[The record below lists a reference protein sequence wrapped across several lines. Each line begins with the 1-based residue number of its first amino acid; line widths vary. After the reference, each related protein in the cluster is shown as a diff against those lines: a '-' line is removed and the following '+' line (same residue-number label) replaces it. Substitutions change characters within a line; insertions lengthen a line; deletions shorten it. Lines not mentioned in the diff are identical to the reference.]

1 MKKSTIFLLS
11 HNVNNTNKSIINYS
25 SWLKRHKR
33 LYVKMLLIAFFFF
46 FYFGFKA
53 KFPSYNLHNKIVAV
67 ILTLIPAIII
77 IKMTWTDIKRHHHK
91 LMPKRLRKKSK
102 LSSIN
107 YDKLDGHTF
116 ELFCADLLK
125 QNGFKNVI
133 VTKRT
138 GDQGIDIIADKKG
151 KKYGFQCKCYSKPV
165 GNKAVQEAYAG
176 AKYYDCRYAAVITN
190 QGFTK
195 SAIELSKK
203 LGVILYDR
211 NVIEVL
217 RNTLK

>member
-1 MKKSTIFLLS
+1 MKRSTIFLLS
-11 HNVNNTNKSIINYS
+11 HSINNTNKSIINCS

-33 LYVKMLLIAFFFF
+33 LFAKILLIIFLYFCYFDLKTKFF
-46 FYFGFKA
+46 
-53 KFPSYNLHNKIVAV
+53 SYNLRSKIIV
-67 ILTLIPAIII
+67 IIATLIPAIII
-77 IKMTWTDIKRHHHK
+77 IKMTWTDIKRYHPK
-91 LMPKRLRKKSK
+91 LMPKRLHRKSK

-107 YDKLDGHTF
+107 YDRLDGHTF

-217 RNTLK
+217 RNTSK

>member
-1 MKKSTIFLLS
+1 MKRSTLFLLS
-11 HNVNNTNKSIINYS
+11 HSINNTNKSIINCS

-33 LYVKMLLIAFFFF
+33 LYFKILLIAILFF
-46 FYFGFKA
+46 FYFGFKT
-53 KFPSYNLHNKIVAV
+53 KYSSYDLHNKIAA
-67 ILTLIPAIII
+67 IIITLIPAIII
-77 IKMTWTDIKRHHHK
+77 LKMTWTDIKRHHPKLISKLLHK
-91 LMPKRLRKKSK
+91 SSK

-107 YDKLDGHTF
+107 YDMLDGHTF
-116 ELFCADLLK
+116 ELFCTNLLK
-125 QNGFKNVI
+125 QNGFKNVT

-138 GDQGIDIIADKKG
+138 GDQGIDIIANKKG

-176 AKYYDCRYAAVITN
+176 AKYYDCQYAAVITN
-190 QGFTK
+190 QTFTK

-203 LGVILYDR
+203 LGVVLYDR

-217 RNTLK
+217 RNTSK